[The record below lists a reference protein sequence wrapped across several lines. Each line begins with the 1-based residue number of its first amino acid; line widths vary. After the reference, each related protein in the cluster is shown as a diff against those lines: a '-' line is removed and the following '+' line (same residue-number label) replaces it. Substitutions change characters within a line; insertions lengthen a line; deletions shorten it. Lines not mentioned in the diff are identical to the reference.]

1 MVGFQNL
8 ARPHYAEPTVLT
20 QGIEHDT
27 FYATYVMD
35 SSMAWVIR
43 SGYTD
48 ANGKPVEIDYQACT
62 NDTAGNEYDQRS
74 DESDVD
80 FYVRQ
85 KAFLAQLDADY
96 RECVLAQG
104 VDHYETW
111 YHSVDQ
117 VRRFQF
123 TEAALVLILSGL
135 FLLPAL
141 WVYDA
146 SSRDSAGYRCDRQL
160 VDVCAGHRATL
171 GGIGE
176 EDRVVAVG
184 WVNPQ
189 SRNVGHAAL
198 ICRVVL
204 DVRSSHQRR
213 CGRARG
219 KGDE

>member
-1 MVGFQNL
+1 MSSMLFPLFNSSGIVLGAYTFMALVAGAAVSLLVRSPIAAVAVTLIAVAGLMVGFQNL

-20 QGIEHDT
+20 QGIDQDT

-35 SSMAWVIR
+35 SSMAWIVR

-62 NDTAGNEYDQRS
+62 TDTAGSEYDQRT

-96 RECVLAQG
+96 RACVLAQG
-104 VDHYETW
+104 VDHYETR

-141 WVYDA
+141 W
-146 SSRDSAGYRCDRQL
+146 GL
-160 VDVCAGHRATL
+160 
-171 GGIGE
+171 
-176 EDRVVAVG
+176 
-184 WVNPQ
+184 
-189 SRNVGHAAL
+189 
-198 ICRVVL
+198 
-204 DVRSSHQRR
+204 RR
-213 CGRARG
+213 L
-219 KGDE
+219 KP